1 MHFKSI
7 FKEVGIQLPS
17 EFLFVTSILTSD
29 KSGRCIHRLINILTS
44 PEVYGTYVRLPTS
57 ETPISTKITRST
69 ILHTFKDCV
78 GALDGTHILAH
89 VPEEKRG
96 AYRNWKAQLS
106 QNVLAACDMD
116 MKFIYILSGWEGS
129 AADSRVFEDARSTDF
144 VVPEGRYYLGDAG
157 YAISDLL
164 LVPYRG
170 VRYHIKE
177 WGQTRQRYVH
187 VLASIRTIHKYITI
201 PDLGITRSSSTI
213 DMHYFETI

>member
-1 MHFKSI
+1 MSFRLS
-7 FKEVGIQLPS
+7 Q
-17 EFLFVTSILTSD
+17 SILTSD
-29 KSGRCIHRLINILTS
+29 KSGRCIHCLIDILTS
-44 PEVYGTYVRLPTS
+44 PEVYGTYVRLLTS

-78 GALDGTHILAH
+78 GTLDSTHILAH

-96 AYRNWKAQLS
+96 AYWNCKAQLS

-129 AADSRVFEDARSTDF
+129 AADSCVFEDACSTDF
-144 VVPEGRYYLGDAG
+144 VVPEGCYYLADAG
-157 YAISDLL
+157 YAISDFL

-170 VRYHIKE
+170 VQYHIKE

-187 VLASIRTIHKYITI
+187 VLASIHTIHKYITI
-201 PDLGITRSSSTI
+201 PDLRITRSSSTI